1 MVVKH
6 ESPHPPTQ
14 SDRSVRETRITTS
27 VCCTRKS
34 GVTHVFTRGTKSET
48 RYPCTPAA
56 ESASSAD
63 QPKCIACGAC
73 VAGCAGGACGACGAS
88 DAFRCLTPEAAW
100 GGGPDP
106 TQHPMRCMRC
116 MRCLRCMRCML
127 FGVIRRKGMEPVTGR
142 GTLPPVTGGTQQPL
156 RQVRRKGMEPEIARG
171 KSWTFSEA

>member
-34 GVTHVFTRGTKSET
+34 GVTHIFTRGTKSET
-48 RYPCTPAA
+48 RYLCTPAA
-56 ESASSAD
+56 ERRLLAN

-73 VAGCAGGACGACGAS
+73 VAGCAGGACGAS

-116 MRCLRCMRCML
+116 MRCPRYLWCMRCML
-127 FGVIRRKGMEPVTGR
+127 FRRHTARTAKGN
-142 GTLPPVTGGTQQPL
+142 GTSDCVRFLTTVTGGTQQPGGTYGE
-156 RQVRRKGMEPEIARG
+156 RK
-171 KSWTFSEA
+171 WNQ

>member
-1 MVVKH
+1 VKRW
-6 ESPHPPTQ
+6 SG
-14 SDRSVRETRITTS
+14 REARITTS
-27 VCCTRKS
+27 TSPVRPKWAKHTSACCTRKS

-48 RYPCTPAA
+48 RYLCTPAA

-127 FGVIRRKGMEPVTGR
+127 FRRPNLKEYRRHVLKGNT
-142 GTLPPVTGGTQQPL
+142 
-156 RQVRRKGMEPEIARG
+156 
-171 KSWTFSEA
+171 